1 MNGAQHSSLNIEAF
15 LQLGLPIVD
24 VRAPVEFNKGHIPES
39 LNIPL
44 LTNEDRHR
52 VGLCYRQSGHQAA
65 VHLGLQLVGP
75 RMAELAQAGI
85 DAAKGGQIAVYCQ
98 RGGQRSQSLCWLWM
112 QMGLTVY
119 RLEGGYKSFRRWSRE
134 ILAQP
139 REFLLLAG
147 STGVGKTAYL
157 HRLVDSGE
165 NVVDLEG
172 LAHHKGSAFGA
183 IGEPVSP
190 TQSHFENTLAVKLW
204 NYKSTEPIWLESES
218 RRVGTC
224 QIPSVIWSNMESA
237 NRIYIE
243 RDLSQ
248 RTERL
253 CIDYRSASVAELE
266 RALHAI
272 RKRLG
277 PEAYKHALQD
287 LYDNNR
293 AGVVEKVLGYY
304 DRLYDKHKI
313 RHQSRILATIDV
325 SKMSEEQVI
334 SYLKCVK
341 DEKYPQTE

>member
-1 MNGAQHSSLNIEAF
+1 MTGIESDGLHVEEF
-15 LQLGLPIVD
+15 LQLGIPIVD
-24 VRAPVEFNKGHIPES
+24 VRAPIEFNKGHIPES

-65 VHLGLQLVGP
+65 VRLGLQLIGP
-75 RMAELAQAGI
+75 RMADLAQSGM
-85 DAAKGGQIAVYCQ
+85 DAAKEGQIAVYCQ
-98 RGGQRSQSLCWLWM
+98 RGGQRSQSLCWLWK

-119 RLEGGYKSFRRWSRE
+119 RLDGGYKSFRRWSSE
-134 ILAQP
+134 ILAKP
-139 REFLLLAG
+139 PEFLLLAG

-157 HRLVDSGE
+157 HRLIDTGE
-165 NVVDLEG
+165 KVIDLEG

-183 IGEPVSP
+183 IGESESP
-190 TQSHFENTLAVKLW
+190 TQSHFENTLAVQLW
-204 NYKSTEPIWLESES
+204 KYKSTGPIWLESES

-224 QIPSVIWSNMESA
+224 QIPPVIWSNMESA
-237 NRIYIE
+237 DRVYIE
-243 RDLSQ
+243 RELSQ
-248 RTERL
+248 RIERL
-253 CIDYRSASVAELE
+253 CADYKSASVAELE

-277 PEAYKHALQD
+277 PEAYKYALQD
-287 LYDNNR
+287 LHENNR
-293 AGVVEKVLGYY
+293 VGVVEKVLGYY

-334 SYLKCVK
+334 SFLNGVK